1 MRIAVCVKQIP
12 KEHERIVFDPESLRV
27 RRDGKLI
34 MDDSDAY
41 GVELALRLVGEAGEG
56 EVIVVSM
63 APHDE
68 ETGLRHALAM
78 GAARAVL
85 VSDDAL
91 GGSDALRTATVLAAV
106 VARIKP
112 DIVIAGTESTDGY
125 TGTMPIQLSELLGWP
140 SLAFSSS
147 LDLVAGELRARREAD
162 DGVFELSCPLP
173 AIATVTSGSVE
184 PRYPSLR
191 GIMEARRKPI
201 ETLRRAE
208 LALNAAEFEADGASE
223 EVRSIVPA
231 QQRAAGEVIVDDGTA
246 EVRVLSLLSEWKA
259 I

>member
-147 LDLVAGELRARREAD
+147 LDLVAD

-201 ETLRRAE
+201 ETLRLSD